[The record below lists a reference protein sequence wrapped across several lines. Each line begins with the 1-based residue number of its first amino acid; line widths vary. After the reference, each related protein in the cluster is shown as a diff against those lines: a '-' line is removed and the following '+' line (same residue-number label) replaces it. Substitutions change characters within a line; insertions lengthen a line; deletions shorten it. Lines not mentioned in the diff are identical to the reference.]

1 MKHAATIAKW
11 YEAVRSGDA
20 DFLASVT
27 TETVEV
33 FWNGDPGLIAWAGLH
48 RGRAAVLQF
57 FGTISHHVTIVE
69 IKASEQF
76 TTDDAVIVLAAGRW
90 VIRHNGRTVTARM
103 ANVFKF
109 EGDRVA
115 AWHVYNDSAAFL
127 VGLGALT
134 VPP

>member
-1 MKHAATIAKW
+1 
-11 YEAVRSGDA
+11 
-20 DFLASVT
+20 
-27 TETVEV
+27 
-33 FWNGDPGLIAWAGLH
+33 
-48 RGRAAVLQF
+48 
-57 FGTISHHVTIVE
+57 
-69 IKASEQF
+69 
-76 TTDDAVIVLAAGRW
+76 

-109 EGDRVA
+109 EGDQVA

>member
-11 YEAVRSGDA
+11 YEAVTSGDA
-20 DFLASVT
+20 DFLACVT

-48 RGRAAVLQF
+48 RGRAAVLEF
-57 FGTISHHVTIVE
+57 FRTIAHHVTIVE